1 MELSDIRNRIDELDD
16 QMLTLFLERMGLA
29 EQVAAYKKEHHLPI
43 MNRGREREIL
53 AKVGRQ
59 AGEKEKYAH
68 HLFTTFFQLAK
79 ARQAELL
86 SGPSQV
92 AEIIKAGLSAGKK
105 VFPKTGTVACQ
116 GVEGA
121 NSQAACDRLLPRGEL
136 KYVKTF
142 ADVVQAVESGECEFG
157 VLPVENSSNGSVRAS
172 YDLLQK
178 HSLSVVRSIRLCI
191 RHELLALPGTRLE
204 DIREIYSHEQ
214 AIGQCSRFLGSLEG
228 VKVIPCGNTAM
239 AAQKVAEGGN
249 PHIAAIS
256 SHPCAELYGLECVK
270 DDIQDSDNNYTRFF
284 CVAKSPAIYPGA
296 NRISLVVGCDNR
308 PGALYEILAKPS
320 ALGINM
326 TKLESCPVTG
336 RNFEFVFFLEL
347 EASVLE
353 EGVLGML
360 EELERECATFHF
372 LGNYA
377 EI

>member
-16 QMLTLFLERMGLA
+16 QMLALFLERMGLA

-68 HLFTTFFQLAK
+68 HLFTTLFQLAK

-178 HSLSVVRSIRLCI
+178 HP
-191 RHELLALPGTRLE
+191 PGG
-204 DIREIYSHEQ
+204 Y
-214 AIGQCSRFLGSLEG
+214 
-228 VKVIPCGNTAM
+228 
-239 AAQKVAEGGN
+239 
-249 PHIAAIS
+249 
-256 SHPCAELYGLECVK
+256 
-270 DDIQDSDNNYTRFF
+270 
-284 CVAKSPAIYPGA
+284 
-296 NRISLVVGCDNR
+296 
-308 PGALYEILAKPS
+308 
-320 ALGINM
+320 
-326 TKLESCPVTG
+326 
-336 RNFEFVFFLEL
+336 
-347 EASVLE
+347 
-353 EGVLGML
+353 
-360 EELERECATFHF
+360 
-372 LGNYA
+372 
-377 EI
+377 